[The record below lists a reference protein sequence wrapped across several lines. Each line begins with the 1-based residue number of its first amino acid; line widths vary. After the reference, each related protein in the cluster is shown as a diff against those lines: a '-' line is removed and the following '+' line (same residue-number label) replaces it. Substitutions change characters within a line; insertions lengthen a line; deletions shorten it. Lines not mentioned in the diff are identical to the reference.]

1 MPYYVDTSVL
11 VAALTAEAA
20 TAKVTAWLEARGAAD
35 SLYTSDWV
43 ETEIASALSLKV
55 RTGQLTASAREAAFA
70 EWQLLRTAGLLSC
83 EITAADVTAATSMLH
98 RPEQNLRASDAL
110 HLAIARRHGLT
121 VATLDQAMATA
132 GLANGVK
139 TLML

>member
-20 TAKVTAWLEARGAAD
+20 TAKVTAWLEVQGAAG
-35 SLYTSDWV
+35 SLYTSEWV

-55 RTGQLTASAREAAFA
+55 RTGHLALSAREAAFA
-70 EWQLLRTAGLLSC
+70 EWRMLRAAGLLSC
-83 EITAADVTAATSMLH
+83 QITASDVATATSMLH

-110 HLAIARRHGLT
+110 HLAIARRHGLA
-121 VATLDQAMATA
+121 VATLDQVMATA
-132 GLANGVK
+132 GLANGVT
-139 TLML
+139 TLLL